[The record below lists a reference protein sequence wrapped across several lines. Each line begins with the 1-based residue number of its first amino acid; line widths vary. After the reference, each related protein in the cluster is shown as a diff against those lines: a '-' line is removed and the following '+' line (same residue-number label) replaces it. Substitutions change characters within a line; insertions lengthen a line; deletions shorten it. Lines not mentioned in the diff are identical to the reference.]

1 MSMEAGVGQRQ
12 LPQGG
17 AATCPDG
24 LVPEAE
30 SELFASLRRSG
41 QRQKAEH
48 YVKGLL
54 KTPGRKTL
62 GQIAAHLG
70 GPAAQQSMHHFIS
83 ESLWE
88 WTPVRHALAR
98 RARLLIG
105 HDAWVVRPTA
115 IPKAGAHSIGV
126 DLQYVPH
133 LGRAVNG
140 QQAVGVWLAS
150 ERAAVPVEWQLVL
163 PRRWREEPLRRRA
176 RIPADVRADSL
187 EECVREAMAQARQ
200 AAGVPSRP
208 VIVDA
213 EGADA
218 VAIARRLESGGHQFV
233 IRTAPGT
240 RLSVDRSVLPAYGSR
255 ERGAGDLVA
264 HLGRMRAPVGPEPDR
279 PVASVIPVEAP
290 ASPHGGVVRGLRL
303 IGEWSAPDR
312 GANRLWLTNTT
323 DISASA
329 LLRLTRLS
337 DLVARDAEDIGD
349 RVGLRDFVGRSFSGW
364 HRHVTLASIAHF
376 ATVLAAEPPSCT
388 AAACKAA

>member
-1 MSMEAGVGQRQ
+1 MEADVGQRWSSR
-12 LPQGG
+12 GG
-17 AATCPDG
+17 GVECPDG

-62 GQIAAHLG
+62 GHIAAHLG

-88 WTPVRHALAR
+88 WAPVRHALAR
-98 RARLLIG
+98 RARLVLG

-176 RIPADVRADSL
+176 RIPADVRADCL
-187 EECVREAMAQARQ
+187 EECVREATAQATQ
-200 AAGVPSRP
+200 AAGMPSRP

-218 VAIARRLESGGHQFV
+218 VAIAHRLGAGGHQFV
-233 IRTAPGT
+233 IRTDPGT

-255 ERGAGDLVA
+255 ERGAGELVA

-279 PVASVIPVEAP
+279 PVASVIPVAAP
-290 ASPHGGVVRGLRL
+290 VSSHGGALRGLRL
-303 IGEWSAPDR
+303 MGEWSAPDR
-312 GANRLWLTNTT
+312 GAHRLWLTNTT
-323 DISASA
+323 GISVSA

-337 DLVARDAEDIGD
+337 DLVARDAVDIGD
-349 RVGLRDFVGRSFSGW
+349 RVGLRDFTGRSFSGW

-376 ATVLAAEPPSCT
+376 ATVLAAEPSPCAAT
-388 AAACKAA
+388 ACEAA

>member
-1 MSMEAGVGQRQ
+1 MEAGLGQGR

-17 AATCPDG
+17 TVTCPES
-24 LVPEAE
+24 LVQEVA

-41 QRQKAEH
+41 QRRKAEH

-54 KTPGRKTL
+54 TTPGRKTL
-62 GQIAAHLG
+62 GHIAAHLG
-70 GPAAQQSMHHFIS
+70 GPAAQQRMHHFIS

-98 RARLLIG
+98 QARLWLG

-115 IPKAGAHSIGV
+115 IPKAGSHSIGV
-126 DLQYVPH
+126 DLQFVPH

-140 QQAVGVWLAS
+140 QHAVGVWLAS
-150 ERAAVPVEWQLVL
+150 ERGAVPVEWQLVL
-163 PRRWREEPLRRRA
+163 PGRWREESLRRRA
-176 RIPADVRADSL
+176 RIPDDVRADSL
-187 EECVREAMAQARQ
+187 EECIREATARATP

-213 EGADA
+213 RGADA
-218 VAIARRLESGGHQFV
+218 VAIARRLDADGHRFV

-255 ERGAGDLVA
+255 ERGAEDLVA

-279 PVASVIPVEAP
+279 PLASVIPVEAP
-290 ASPHGGVVRGLRL
+290 ASPQGGSVRGLRL
-303 IGEWSAPDR
+303 IGTWSASDG
-312 GANRLWLTNTT
+312 GAHPLWLTNTT
-323 DISASA
+323 GISVSA

-337 DLVARDAEDIGD
+337 DLVARDAVDIGD

-376 ATVLAAEPPSCT
+376 ATVLATESFPCPT
-388 AAACKAA
+388 AACKAA

>member
-1 MSMEAGVGQRQ
+1 MEAGLGQRQ
-12 LPQGG
+12 LSQGG
-17 AATCPDG
+17 TVMCPDG

-54 KTPGRKTL
+54 STSGRKTL

-70 GPAAQQSMHHFIS
+70 GPAAQQRMHHFIS

-88 WTPVRHALAR
+88 WTPIRHALAR
-98 RARLLIG
+98 QARLLLG
-105 HDAWVVRPTA
+105 HEAWVVRPTA

-150 ERAAVPVEWQLVL
+150 ERVAVPVEWQLVL

-176 RIPADVRADSL
+176 RIPADVRADSV
-187 EECVREAMAQARQ
+187 EECVREAMAQAGQ

-208 VIVDA
+208 VIADA

-218 VAIARRLESGGHQFV
+218 VAIARRLKAAGHQFV
-233 IRTAPGT
+233 VRTDPAT
-240 RLSVDRSVLPAYGSR
+240 RLGVDRSVLPAYGAR
-255 ERGAGDLVA
+255 ERGAGELVA

-279 PVASVIPVEAP
+279 PVASVIPVQAP
-290 ASPHGGVVRGLRL
+290 ASPHGGAVRGLRL

-312 GANRLWLTNTT
+312 GADRLWLTNITG
-323 DISASA
+323 ISVSA
-329 LLRLTRLS
+329 LLGLTRLS
-337 DLVARDAEDIGD
+337 DLVARDAVDIGD

-376 ATVLAAEPPSCT
+376 ATVLAAEPPSC
-388 AAACKAA
+388 AAAARRAA